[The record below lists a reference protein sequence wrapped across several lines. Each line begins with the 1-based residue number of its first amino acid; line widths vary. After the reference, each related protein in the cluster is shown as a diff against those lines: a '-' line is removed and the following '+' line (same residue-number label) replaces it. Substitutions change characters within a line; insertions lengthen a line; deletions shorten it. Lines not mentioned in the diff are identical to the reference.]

1 MGPTSGIHIWL
12 PPLDA
17 DPGPANRISR
27 SKAATIVAT
36 AMSFETKSRID
47 VRRPPARARRWAK
60 VAILSA
66 AAFALP
72 VTVVAGAVRFASAR
86 HTVHGLLAP
95 IRTQLPPTEPGNV
108 LRATEVVTQ
117 AALEAPTN
125 STADAPPAH
134 VAAVEPLTK
143 VAAPGRAP
151 VIVNPRD
158 LLQQAND
165 LRAQHQWLGATELYE
180 KTVRMFPGGA
190 EAYSATVA
198 AGMLHLDQL
207 GDPKGALALFSSAIR
222 ARPRGSLAEEARWGA
237 IQSHRALGD
246 RIAEKAALQEFV
258 TSYPQSL
265 LALRAIARLR
275 ELRGDEPSP

>member
-12 PPLDA
+12 PPLDD
-17 DPGPANRISR
+17 DPGPATRISR
-27 SKAATIVAT
+27 AKAATIVAT

-86 HTVHGLLAP
+86 RTVPGLLA
-95 IRTQLPPTEPGNV
+95 IRSQLSAAEPSNV
-108 LRATEVVTQ
+108 RRATEAVTQ
-117 AALEAPTN
+117 AALEAPT
-125 STADAPPAH
+125 SSAAGAPPED

-143 VAAPGRAP
+143 VAAPARAP
-151 VIVNPRD
+151 VVVNPRD

-165 LRAQHQWLGATELYE
+165 LRAQHQWLGAAQLYE

-237 IQSHRALGD
+237 IQSYRALGD
-246 RIAEKAALQEFV
+246 QVAEKAALQEFV

-265 LALRAIARLR
+265 LALRAVARLR
-275 ELRGDEPSP
+275 ELRGGEPSP